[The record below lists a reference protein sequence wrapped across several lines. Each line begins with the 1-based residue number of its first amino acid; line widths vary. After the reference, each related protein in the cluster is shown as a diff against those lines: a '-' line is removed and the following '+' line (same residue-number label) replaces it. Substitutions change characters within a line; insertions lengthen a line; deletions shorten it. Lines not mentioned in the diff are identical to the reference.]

1 MADVDR
7 GECVRCYRH
16 VCLKC
21 GWYKVALRG
30 EGAMPCFRC
39 ESLEAVVAR
48 VTSHRSGKCPAKP
61 TPRRE
66 RCMFCE
72 HEMDTQYMTEVE
84 GEGWECNGQYRCF
97 KRQVELGT
105 IEALGDDPE
114 LDAA

>member
-1 MADVDR
+1 
-7 GECVRCYRH
+7 
-16 VCLKC
+16 
-21 GWYKVALRG
+21 
-30 EGAMPCFRC
+30 
-39 ESLEAVVAR
+39 
-48 VTSHRSGKCPAKP
+48 
-61 TPRRE
+61 
-66 RCMFCE
+66 MFCE